1 MGNVA
6 AAAQKGHFK
15 AAGDD
20 QAGLRDVRD
29 GRKVGIQ
36 VMSHLSVRHGAAASS
51 VRIQSHILVR
61 TVRKVCMRPS
71 FLVVCSNLLVQ
82 IFCISI
88 CRIKAEGCAYR
99 SDFRELDD
107 QLGTRPCDIGSIVL
121 HGRLRECLIRHLDIH
136 RSPIFLLSAADI
148 KHSGLLVHYDL
159 RI

>member
-6 AAAQKGHFK
+6 AAAQEGHFK

-20 QAGLRDVRD
+20 QAGLRDVRY

-36 VMSHLSVRHGAAASS
+36 IMCHLSVRHGAAASA

-71 FLVVCSNLLVQ
+71 VLVVCRNLLVQ

-99 SDFRELDD
+99 SDFRELDN
-107 QLGTRPCDIGSIVL
+107 QLDACPCDIGAIVL
-121 HGRLRECLIRHLDIH
+121 LGRLRECPVCHLDIH
-136 RSPIFLLSAADI
+136 RSPIFLLGTTDI